1 MTLNELAIESWF
13 NELQRL
19 VEERDRRER
28 LLLWLLREGRNE

>member
-1 MTLNELAIESWF
+1 MTLNELAIELWF

-28 LLLWLLREGRNE
+28 LLLW

>member
-1 MTLNELAIESWF
+1 MTLNELAIELWF